1 MENNHDK
8 LNIKEIL
15 KDYEMPS
22 GDELLFS
29 DENED
34 ILLIKQIIHNLP
46 QYDLIILLL
55 YAELGSLRA
64 VANYLSVSHT
74 AAIKKMD
81 QIKTNI
87 LDQFYE
93 RKAEVLNNKIKR
105 KIKND
110 DIT

>member
-1 MENNHDK
+1 MGNNHDK

-15 KDYEMPS
+15 KDYEMPE
-22 GDELLFS
+22 GDDLLFS

-81 QIKTNI
+81 QIKMDV
-87 LDQFYE
+87 LGQFYE
-93 RKAEVLNNKIKR
+93 RKARQLNKEIDK

-110 DIT
+110 IT

>member
-1 MENNHDK
+1 MCK
-8 LNIKEIL
+8 AVLNIKEIL
-15 KDYEMPS
+15 KDYEMPE

-81 QIKTNI
+81 QIKLNV
-87 LDQFYE
+87 LGQFYE
-93 RKAEVLNNKIKR
+93 MKARQLNKEIDK

-110 DIT
+110 IT

>member
-15 KDYEMPS
+15 KDYEMPE

-81 QIKTNI
+81 QIKLNV
-87 LDQFYE
+87 LGQFYE
-93 RKAEVLNNKIKR
+93 RKARQLNKKIDK

-110 DIT
+110 T

>member
-1 MENNHDK
+1 
-8 LNIKEIL
+8 
-15 KDYEMPS
+15 MPE

-81 QIKTNI
+81 QIKLNV
-87 LDQFYE
+87 LGQFYE
-93 RKAEVLNNKIKR
+93 MKARQLNKEIDK

-110 DIT
+110 NIT